1 MSVFTL
7 GARVVVALA
16 ALALAACASYSPDYQ
31 ALNQP
36 SARAHAQP
44 LAVDADIAELIRYAQ
59 RNHPSVKAAEA
70 ELERAR
76 AASGSAGAFADP
88 QLNLTQGL
96 NDTDYQIGRASCRER
111 V

>member
-31 ALNQP
+31 ALNQQ
-36 SARAHAQP
+36 SARAHSQP

-70 ELERAR
+70 GLVSAR

-88 QLNLTQGL
+88 QLNMSQCV
-96 NDTDYQIGRASCRER
+96 NDRDSL
-111 V
+111 